1 MSHIAEVYAKDLGV
15 KVGKPNIQDHFFP
28 TIYDKY
34 ITLHVDTE
42 IQSKQYDYW
51 DICISLL
58 KEHLGE
64 EIKII
69 QIGGKEAQPIPGID
83 HSIIGCHYRQTNYII
98 KKSLLHLGIDSLPV
112 HVSSVYNKPVVA
124 LYSHTYKETCYP
136 YWTDKEKTK
145 LLSPDFSEIKP
156 SFSTQEVVKRINE
169 IKPEI
174 IAQSVLDLLGIDKKV
189 KFKTIRI
196 GKNFQ
201 NNSVEVKPDF
211 FAYSREL
218 HGGSINLRADLHF
231 DFNHIVNWSQM
242 CALNLILTTALTN
255 EQLDLIKRNTKQI
268 MFRVNDIEN
277 DYTEFFKYI
286 KKNKINLIVSTKNK
300 DILNEL
306 RFKYF
311 DFNVELEAE
320 HAEISNLVNENTK
333 YFSKKHVITQ
343 SKSFKSNF
351 SADLLDNS
359 NKFVLN
365 DVSKQELE
373 TLYLYE

>member
-156 SFSTQEVVKRINE
+156 SFSTQEAVKRINE
-169 IKPEI
+169 INPEL
-174 IAQSVLDLLGIDKKV
+174 IAQSVLDLLGIDKK
-189 KFKTIRI
+189 
-196 GKNFQ
+196 
-201 NNSVEVKPDF
+201 NSTV
-211 FAYSREL
+211 L
-218 HGGSINLRADLHF
+218 
-231 DFNHIVNWSQM
+231 
-242 CALNLILTTALTN
+242 
-255 EQLDLIKRNTKQI
+255 
-268 MFRVNDIEN
+268 
-277 DYTEFFKYI
+277 
-286 KKNKINLIVSTKNK
+286 
-300 DILNEL
+300 
-306 RFKYF
+306 
-311 DFNVELEAE
+311 
-320 HAEISNLVNENTK
+320 
-333 YFSKKHVITQ
+333 SK
-343 SKSFKSNF
+343 
-351 SADLLDNS
+351 L
-359 NKFVLN
+359 
-365 DVSKQELE
+365 
-373 TLYLYE
+373 